1 MLLRD
6 KEDGR
11 RHPCSAC
18 QLDIMSDRTTW
29 RIVYAVEADAIVVLD
44 VFAKKTSK
52 TQREAYLAEG

>member
-1 MLLRD
+1 
-6 KEDGR
+6 
-11 RHPCSAC
+11 
-18 QLDIMSDRTTW
+18 MSDRTTW